1 MAAQV
6 HRGVE
11 QIYKLANA
19 SQAALTDH
27 IFN

>member
-11 QIYKLANA
+11 QICKLANE
-19 SQAALTDH
+19 SQVALADH